1 MTRQE
6 IIQQTNTFFSD
17 TLDFDMSRVTP
28 DTELKRDLGISSV
41 DATAIASF
49 VQKTFDCPIIMHELK
64 AIITME
70 DLYNYIDKYGKL
82 S

>member
-28 DTELKRDLGISSV
+28 DTELKRDLGMSSV
-41 DATAIASF
+41 DAVALASF
-49 VQKTFDCPIIMHELK
+49 VQKTFSCPIVMPEIK

-70 DLYNYIDKYGKL
+70 DLYDYIEKNGN
-82 S
+82 